1 MSTLSNS
8 KRNPTSL
15 RSIWNYIDVLKPRET
30 ILLTF
35 IGLCAAIVAAKG
47 DPAGWTFLGVLIAVL
62 LGSGGCNGLTNYLDR
77 NIDELMGRTCKRP
90 LPSQR
95 IYPPQKMLPLAIGLV
110 IVALVL
116 AWILHPL
123 CFAFGLSGSVASVVY
138 RKRAMCVFQGM
149 VAGCAP
155 VLIGYLALSPHLNL
169 TILFMCLLIIIWI
182 PLHVWSVM
190 IARRDEYDAAN
201 IAYFPLTMK
210 PDNAI
215 KLLFFLSILLYIS
228 SLLLWHVT
236 DFGWFFFTIANITG
250 IIMVIASIRLL
261 RKKASK
267 DSWKLYKIS
276 SFPYLGLIFLAM
288 CLNFWL

>member
-8 KRNPTSL
+8 KRNPSSL

-47 DPAGWTFLGVLIAVL
+47 DPAGWTFLGIFIAVL

-77 NIDELMGRTCKRP
+77 NIDELMGRTCKRA

-110 IVALVL
+110 VVALVL

-123 CFAFGLSGSVASVVY
+123 CFAFGLAGSVASVVY

-190 IARRDEYDAAN
+190 IARREEYVKAN

-210 PDNAI
+210 PANSI
-215 KLLFFLSILLYIS
+215 KLIFALSVILYIA
-228 SLLLWHVT
+228 SLLLWHAA
-236 DFGWFFFTIANITG
+236 DFGWLFFTIANISG
-250 IIMVIASIRLL
+250 VVMVWASFWLVRNME
-261 RKKASK
+261 SK
-267 DSWKLYKIS
+267 DSWRLYKIS
-276 SFPYLGLIFLAM
+276 SFPYLGVIFLAM
-288 CLNFWL
+288 CIDFWI

>member
-1 MSTLSNS
+1 MNTFSNS

-30 ILLTF
+30 VLLTF
-35 IGLCAAIVAAKG
+35 LGLCAAIVAAKG
-47 DPAGWTFLGVLIAVL
+47 DPAGWTFLGVFVAVL

-77 NIDELMGRTCKRP
+77 NIDELMGRTCKRA

-95 IYPPQKMLPLAIGLV
+95 IFPPQKMLPLAIGLV

-123 CFAFGLSGSVASVVY
+123 CFAFGLAGSVASVVY

-169 TILFMCLLIIIWI
+169 IILFMCLLIIIWI

-190 IARRDEYDAAN
+190 IARRDEYEIAN

-215 KLLFFLSILLYIS
+215 RLLFSLSILLYSS
-228 SLLLWHVT
+228 SLLLWHVA

-288 CLNFWL
+288 CFNFWL